1 MKFRK
6 SILKWLAPKIYESIL
21 TDGEI
26 IGVWKERQSAIETRQ
41 NDRIQAFEY
50 THSIGNFIIAVPN
63 EYDDII
69 FGQIIRHEMFNNSP
83 VAFVYDYLRGEEL
96 LLNQKAYPYTEHFAE
111 TISNLNPNDRHIL
124 IYHSKKNFTDI
135 NKDTIVGWDETKS
148 ILEKNG
154 FFEAINRKNNVLI
167 TK

>member
-1 MKFRK
+1 MQLRK
-6 SILKWLAPKIYESIL
+6 AILKWLAPKIYESIL
-21 TDGEI
+21 MDGERK
-26 IGVWKERQSAIETRQ
+26 GAWKERQSASETRQ
-41 NDRIQAFEY
+41 EDRIRAFEY
-50 THSIGNFIIAVPN
+50 THAIGNFIIAVPN

-96 LLNQKAYPYTEHFAE
+96 LLNQTAYPYTEHFAE
-111 TISNLNPNDRHIL
+111 TISNLTPDARHIL
-124 IYHSKKNFTDI
+124 IYRSKKNFTDI

-154 FFEAINRKNNVLI
+154 FFDAINNQEEK
-167 TK
+167 